1 MKFSR
6 RAQFSRPNKKQLWL
20 RHKPAALGGTMSNA
34 LSKSENYR
42 TSGDSIRLGEIL
54 GVPPQRFSQIVAAAD
69 EMYCVYPLIKG
80 KKKRWIEAP
89 RAELKQLQRRLLDSV
104 LYRLETDESAHGF
117 VRGRSI
123 VTNARR
129 HCGRAWVVTMDI
141 RDFFPS
147 IGAERVDRQL
157 GSLLMTELDRE
168 NLVRLVTR
176 NGRLPQGAPTSP
188 HLANLVSRRL
198 DLRLKR
204 LAHATGWTYSRYADD
219 LAFSG
224 EGEPRKLIPIV
235 EQIVA
240 DEGFQPARQKTRVM
254 SRHQRQVVTGLVV
267 NDKLALPRPKR
278 RLLRAMLH
286 RLRSLNRNTVS
297 LPEIQVIHGHLALAA
312 LVDPEGYRLTCRQV
326 AQLVEIKYDYT

>member
-1 MKFSR
+1 M
-6 RAQFSRPNKKQLWL
+6 
-20 RHKPAALGGTMSNA
+20 GNA
-34 LSKSENYR
+34 LSESENGR
-42 TSGDSIRLGEIL
+42 TAGDSIRLAEIL
-54 GVPPQRFSQIVAAAD
+54 SVPPERLNEIVVSAD
-69 EMYCVYPLIKG
+69 ERYRVYPLIKG

-89 RAELKQLQRRLLDSV
+89 HSELKRLQRRLLDSV
-104 LYRLETDESAHGF
+104 FYRLVTDESAHGF

-157 GSLLMTELDRE
+157 VSLPMTEAERE
-168 NLVRLVTR
+168 NLVRLVVR
-176 NGRLPQGAPTSP
+176 NGWLPQGAPTSP

-204 LAHATGWTYSRYADD
+204 LAETTGWTYTRYADD

-224 EGEPRKLIPIV
+224 EGEPGKLVQIV
-235 EQIVA
+235 EGIIV
-240 DEGFQPARQKTRVM
+240 DEGFQPARRKTHVM

-267 NDKLALPRPKR
+267 NDKVALPRPKR

-286 RLRSLNRNTVS
+286 HLRSASQDSVC
-297 LPEIQVIHGHLALAA
+297 LPNIHVIHGHLALAA
-312 LVDPEGYRLTCRQV
+312 LVDPDGYRLTCHQV
-326 AQLVEIKYDYT
+326 AQLV

>member
-1 MKFSR
+1 M
-6 RAQFSRPNKKQLWL
+6 
-20 RHKPAALGGTMSNA
+20 GNA
-34 LSKSENYR
+34 LSESENGR
-42 TSGDSIRLGEIL
+42 TAGDSIRLAEIL
-54 GVPPQRFSQIVAAAD
+54 SAPPERLNEILASAD
-69 EMYCVYPLIKG
+69 ELYRVYPLIKG
-80 KKKRWIEAP
+80 RKKRWIEAP
-89 RAELKQLQRRLLDSV
+89 RSELKRLQRRLLDSV
-104 LYRLETDESAHGF
+104 LYRLVTDESAHGF

-157 GSLLMTELDRE
+157 VSLPMTEVERE
-168 NLVRLVTR
+168 NLVRLVVR

-204 LAHATGWTYSRYADD
+204 LAETTGWTYTRYADD
-219 LAFSG
+219 LTFSG
-224 EGEPRKLIPIV
+224 EGKPGKLVQIV
-235 EQIVA
+235 ENIIV
-240 DEGFQPARQKTRVM
+240 DEGFQPACRKTRVM

-267 NDKLALPRPKR
+267 NDKVALPRPKR

-286 RLRSLNRNTVS
+286 HLSSANQDSVC
-297 LPEIQVIHGHLALAA
+297 LPDIHVIHGHLALAA
-312 LVDPEGYRLTCRQV
+312 LVDPDGYRLTCRQV
-326 AQLVEIKYDYT
+326 AQLVENRYDDA

>member
-1 MKFSR
+1 
-6 RAQFSRPNKKQLWL
+6 
-20 RHKPAALGGTMSNA
+20 MSNA
-34 LSKSENYR
+34 LSEFENCQ
-42 TSGDSIRLGEIL
+42 SSDDSIRLVEML
-54 GVPPQRFSQIVAAAD
+54 GVPPKRFSEIVATAD

-104 LYRLETDESAHGF
+104 LYRLVIDESAHGF
-117 VRGRSI
+117 VPGRSI

-147 IGAERVDRQL
+147 IGAKRVDRQL
-157 GSLLMTELDRE
+157 ARLPLTGADRE

-204 LAHATGWTYSRYADD
+204 LAHVTGWNYSRYADD

-224 EGEPRKLIPIV
+224 EGEPKKLIPIV
-235 EQIVA
+235 EQIVI
-240 DEGFQPARQKTRVM
+240 DEGFQPARQKTHVM

-286 RLRSLNRNTVS
+286 RLRSTNRNSVS
-297 LPEIQVIHGHLALAA
+297 LPEVQIIHGHLALAA

-326 AQLVEIKYDYT
+326 AELVENKYDYT